1 MAKSRAN
8 ARYRRSLI
16 LGILALASL
25 VWVATDQFG
34 IPPQDMAWLLLY
46 VVAGLMVIIVI
57 AGIAVALWLG
67 VRKLVRR
74 D

>member
-1 MAKSRAN
+1 MATSRAQ
-8 ARYRRSLI
+8 ARYRRSII

-34 IPPQDMAWLLLY
+34 IPPQEMGWLLVYAL
-46 VVAGLMVIIVI
+46 VGVLGIILI
-57 AGIAVALWLG
+57 AGITVALWLG
-67 VRKLVRR
+67 VRKLVKR

>member
-1 MAKSRAN
+1 MATSRAN

-16 LGILALASL
+16 LGVLALASL

-34 IPPQDMAWLLLY
+34 IPPQNIAWLLVYIL
-46 VVAGLMVIIVI
+46 AGMLGIILI
-57 AGIAVALWLG
+57 AGTTVALWLG
-67 VRKLVRR
+67 LRKLVQR

>member
-1 MAKSRAN
+1 MATSRAN
-8 ARYRRSLI
+8 ARYRRSII

-34 IPPQDMAWLLLY
+34 ISPQDMAWLLVY
-46 VVAGLMVIIVI
+46 VLAGMLGIVLT
-57 AGIAVALWLG
+57 AGITVALFLG
-67 VRKLVRR
+67 VRKLVQR

>member
-46 VVAGLMVIIVI
+46 VVVGLMVVIVI

>member
-57 AGIAVALWLG
+57 AGIAVGLWLG

>member
-1 MAKSRAN
+1 MAISKAN
-8 ARYRRSLI
+8 ARYRRSI
-16 LGILALASL
+16 VLGILALASL

-34 IPPQDMAWLLLY
+34 IPPQDMGWLLVYIL
-46 VVAGLMVIIVI
+46 AGLIGIMVI

-67 VRKLVRR
+67 VRKLVQR